1 LIPYGQHCLD
11 DEDIDAVVEVLK
23 NGPITQGNKVD
34 EYELAVA
41 QYSGSEYGVAVSNGT
56 AALHLAVKSLG
67 IGPGDEVITTP
78 LTFCATANVVVHAG
92 ADIKFVDVEEKS
104 LNIDPA
110 RIEEKITQRTKAIIP
125 VDFRGHPAPLPEI
138 KLIAERYNIQIIEDA
153 SHSIGST
160 YEDREKIFS
169 CGDCAHVDLAT
180 FSFHPVKHITTG
192 EGGVVLTNSSELAKK
207 LVSLRAHGLN
217 RTPDMFNE
225 KKRIGPWIYDVDEL
239 GYNYRLTDIQAA
251 LGLSQLKKIEKFK
264 ARRRQ
269 IVDYYNEELKG
280 IDELILPFEK
290 ENVDSNFHIYVLQIR
305 ANQRFDRYDFFLALQ
320 KNGYQPMV
328 HYLPVHLLTFYRKTY
343 GFKRGDY
350 PIAEQYYDR
359 AITIPL
365 YPMLSD
371 ELITKIVSDIKRIV
385 KTI

>member
-1 LIPYGQHCLD
+1 MIPYGQHCLD